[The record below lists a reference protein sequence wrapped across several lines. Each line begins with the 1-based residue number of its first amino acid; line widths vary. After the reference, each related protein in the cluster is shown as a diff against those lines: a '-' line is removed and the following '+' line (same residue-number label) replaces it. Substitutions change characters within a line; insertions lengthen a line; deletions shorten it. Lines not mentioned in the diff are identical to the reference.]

1 MRKYLPD
8 FFLLALGLLVMAL
21 LIYLIAVTQG
31 GWLSLVGILALAVVW
46 IGWYRHLIRLA
57 LQSLGVDPDDEDDL
71 PSFPG

>member
-1 MRKYLPD
+1 MLTI
-8 FFLLALGLLVMAL
+8 GLMVMAL
-21 LIYLIAVTQG
+21 LIYLIALTQE
-31 GWLSLVGILALAVVW
+31 GWLSLLGILALAVVW